1 MSNINKNKR
10 VASNTKDSLEGIIR
24 KSKDIL
30 ISIMELDGRSGK
42 RKNIKTRVIKTRH
55 LIVSVSIYLV
65 KTLPHSDMDR
75 S

>member
-10 VASNTKDSLEGIIR
+10 VASNTKYSLEGIIR
-24 KSKDIL
+24 KCKNIL